1 MIVKVL
7 TLLLTGSAKQ
17 LIWTEI
23 DTKVMLQAHLHY
35 YKYPIAITLSS
46 KLLLS
51 YFFFA
56 TIQMYSFFEGVEGL
70 SPDTKKHQFYMLVQV
85 TMLMKI
91 YDND

>member
-23 DTKVMLQAHLHY
+23 DTKVMLQAHLHF
-35 YKYPIAITLSS
+35 YKYPIAITLSP

-51 YFFFA
+51 YFFA